1 MKAITVFVLS
11 MAVAT
16 SSFAYSHSTP
26 KSEKSAHKQA
36 KLADKKEDK
45 KEKAALKAECKK
57 HPNSAACKQD
67 KRAFK
72 AEERA
77 ENHKAKH
84 AKKN

>member
-45 KEKAALKAECKK
+45 KEKAALKAE
-57 HPNSAACKQD
+57 
-67 KRAFK
+67 
-72 AEERA
+72 
-77 ENHKAKH
+77 
-84 AKKN
+84 